1 MSLVTRDGG
10 PIAAS
15 TPHRERDSMMP
26 QPKPRT
32 QFRVHMDLYAPVEG
46 IRKEYER
53 YRFFHQQ
60 NARRVTT
67 ELIIRTLLEHAGIL
81 PKPTEGIEGQRHI
94 DVMRIIGSYRHP
106 NATDAPPTPK
116 AGQAAEA
123 G

>member
-1 MSLVTRDGG
+1 MF
-10 PIAAS
+10 P
-15 TPHRERDSMMP
+15 E
-26 QPKPRT
+26 PKPRT
-32 QFRVHMDLYAPVEG
+32 QFRVHIDLYTPVEG

-67 ELIIRTLLEHAGIL
+67 ELIIRTLLEHAGVL
-81 PKPTEGIEGQRHI
+81 AKPADAAEFQRHI

-106 NATDAPPTPK
+106 HAADAPPTPTT
-116 AGQAAEA
+116 GDRAEA